1 MARWL
6 MGCLALAAVAAAPPV
21 RSPLLPGPVLRGQ
34 KGEQVKAIV
43 LSRDGK
49 RLVASYEDQTKKQAT
64 WCLRD
69 WDTVEGRERKRA
81 SLERGAHALAL
92 SPDGKSLAF
101 SSYETLHIWDASK
114 LTERCRRDENNP
126 SLSSTSVGF
135 STKGAFLS
143 YVNHHGAAVFGV
155 GRTKLKEVCRVK
167 RFALGAVFSPTLH
180 LLAAPDEQ
188 DVDLWDP
195 TSQKVV
201 RTLGEHRGV
210 VKAMAFTS
218 DGKRLAVA
226 ASRLTPQ
233 RRYAAELRLWEVA
246 TGKRLRTIDLGE
258 CYPTGLTFS
267 GDGKWLML
275 VGWRG
280 WEGPGRLSLFDV
292 EGVERAARSFSRQEA
307 VLDLASA
314 SAATRFATSHA
325 DGSIRLWDVRSGR

>member
-1 MARWL
+1 VARWL

-34 KGEQVKAIV
+34 KGEQVKAIA

-49 RLVASYEDQTKKQAT
+49 RLIASYEDRTQEEVT

-69 WDTVEGRERKRA
+69 WNAVEGRERKRA
-81 SLERGAHALAL
+81 SLKYGAHALAL
-92 SPDGKSLAF
+92 SPDGKSLAC
-101 SSYETLHIWDASK
+101 SLYGIIRVWDASK
-114 LTERCRRDENNP
+114 LTERCRRDESSE

-143 YVNHHGAAVFGV
+143 FVDRRGALIFGV
-155 GRTKLKEVCRVK
+155 GPTMLKEVCRVE

-180 LLAAPDEQ
+180 LLAIPDEQ
-188 DVDLWDP
+188 DVDLWEP

-201 RTLGEHRGV
+201 RTFGEHRGV

-246 TGKRLRTIDLGE
+246 TGKLLRTIDLGE
-258 CYPTGLTFS
+258 CYPTGLAFS
-267 GDGKWLML
+267 GDGKWLVL
-275 VGWRG
+275 VSRRG
-280 WEGPGRLSLFDV
+280 WEGPGRLSLIDAD
-292 EGVERAARSFSRQEA
+292 GVERAARGFSRQEA

-325 DGSIRLWDVRSGR
+325 DGSIRLWDVRPGR